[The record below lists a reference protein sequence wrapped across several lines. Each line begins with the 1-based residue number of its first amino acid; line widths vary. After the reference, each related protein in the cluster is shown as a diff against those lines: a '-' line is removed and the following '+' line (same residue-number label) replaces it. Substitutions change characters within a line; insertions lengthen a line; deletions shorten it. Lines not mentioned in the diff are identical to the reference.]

1 MIFLIFLLKGTILV
15 FWRHILFCTLPV
27 MKKVCCFRNKIE
39 IMKFCY
45 IINKVEII
53 KIHTILVQLVKPF
66 LTCKKKNFFHI
77 IAKIFHI
84 LSILWDGSEKLTMT
98 HMVFGLSSENLRLY
112 IVCAKNNFYWFVYLI
127 KFNTILSGN
136 FYFLN
141 ISYKFMLLPLIVEL
155 NFS

>member
-1 MIFLIFLLKGTILV
+1 MIFLIFLLKGAILV

-27 MKKVCCFRNKIE
+27 MKNVSCFRNKIE
-39 IMKFCY
+39 FMKFCY
-45 IINKVEII
+45 IIIKVEII
-53 KIHTILVQLVKPF
+53 KIHTILVQMVKHF
-66 LTCKKKNFFHI
+66 LTCKKKKFFHI

-98 HMVFGLSSENLRLY
+98 HMVFGLSGENLRLY

-127 KFNTILSGN
+127 KYNTILSGN
-136 FYFLN
+136 FSFLN